1 MENKVL
7 QTADVSIEEM
17 IEKLQKVSGGRGSPW
32 MQWRRAVGFHRAP
45 GPAVS
50 LVFLM
55 AVYIF
60 QGTVFEFSEGGHGR
74 DRKHELVIGGNSA
87 EAGGFPQSG
96 RLASDGI

>member
-1 MENKVL
+1 M
-7 QTADVSIEEM
+7 
-17 IEKLQKVSGGRGSPW
+17 
-32 MQWRRAVGFHRAP
+32 GFHRAP

-74 DRKHELVIGGNSA
+74 ERKHELVIGGYSA
-87 EAGGFPQSG
+87 EEGCFPSVSQE
-96 RLASDGI
+96 D